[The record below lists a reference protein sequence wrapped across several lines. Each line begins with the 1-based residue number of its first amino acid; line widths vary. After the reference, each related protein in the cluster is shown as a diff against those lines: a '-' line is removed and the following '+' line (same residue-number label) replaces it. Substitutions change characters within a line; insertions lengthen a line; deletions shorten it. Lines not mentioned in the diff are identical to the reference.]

1 VLIVLKENFHK
12 TENCGNIASDDFRI
26 LGVNKTTIASR
37 PYHQSMQVSYT
48 PDILSYLGES
58 RRVTN
63 NNFYPTEQIM
73 HYASM
78 QTAGNQ

>member
-1 VLIVLKENFHK
+1 
-12 TENCGNIASDDFRI
+12 
-26 LGVNKTTIASR
+26 
-37 PYHQSMQVSYT
+37 MQVSYT

-78 QTAGNQ
+78 QTAGNQQSNR